1 MQQWLQTLWI
11 PPEEVPVQRSLGWQR
26 TDLQTYVFMS
36 SYLDNLEL
44 FCIEDLF
51 FQQSIAL
58 IWIIHNMDLLKSL
71 ARELVVRQ
79 NTSVTMAINSMES
92 FGGSVCTVE
101 FGMVACQLAKV
112 CVIRVSSWNFIL
124 GGKLTVRGRVDFIII
139 IIGLIFGDGGGGRE
153 VASVWGGGGKL
164 RQFGGGGKLRQ
175 FGGGGV
181 ASVWGGGSC
190 VSLGGGELRQLGGGV
205 SYLGGKLPLRP
216 PPPPPPSP

>member
-1 MQQWLQTLWI
+1 
-11 PPEEVPVQRSLGWQR
+11 
-26 TDLQTYVFMS
+26 MS

-79 NTSVTMAINSMES
+79 NTSVTMATNSMES

-124 GGKLTVRGRVDFIII
+124 GRKLTVRGRVDFIII
-139 IIGLIFGDGGGGRE
+139 IIGLIFG
-153 VASVWGGGGKL
+153 GGGGKL
-164 RQFGGGGKLRQ
+164 RQFGGGGGGSCVSLEGGKLRQ
-175 FGGGGV
+175 FGGGGEV
-181 ASVWGGGSC
+181 ASVWGGG
-190 VSLGGGELRQLGGGV
+190 G
-205 SYLGGKLPLRP
+205 
-216 PPPPPPSP
+216 